1 MGGANYQARGQNSIA
16 STSGSQYSPEV
27 QKDRERV
34 LKQTFNPDSSD
45 YDYATAE
52 DAGMLPSIQSGE
64 NFGHMGSVAPVN
76 QNIYQKYKEYGLPSG
91 EAYIVLKGASHPT
104 HNYLVKGEEERGFE
118 IKKFGDRYFSI
129 PKQPKQTNIMGGAN
143 TQTPQPTQV
152 EDSYNPAI
160 SAKEEKAYARLER
173 QGMSGSGDESL
184 ASYVAMGK
192 DIYGDLRSKAAS
204 LISPNSFGRDAKKVD
219 PASVIK
225 KEANPDKKP
234 MSSYDAIDAGL
245 R

>member
-1 MGGANYQARGQNSIA
+1 MGGANYQAKGQNSIA

-34 LKQTFNPDSSD
+34 LKQSFNPDSSD

-104 HNYLVKGEEERGFE
+104 HNYLVEGEAERGFE
-118 IKKFGDRYFSI
+118 IKKFGDRYFSV
-129 PKQPKQTNIMGGAN
+129 PKQQKQNNIMGGTN
-143 TQTPQPTQV
+143 TQTPQPSQV
-152 EDSYNPAI
+152 EDSYNPAV
-160 SAKEEKAYARLER
+160 SSKEEKAYARLER

-225 KEANPDKKP
+225 KEDNAAKKP

>member
-1 MGGANYQARGQNSIA
+1 MGG
-16 STSGSQYSPEV
+16 V
-27 QKDRERV
+27 
-34 LKQTFNPDSSD
+34 
-45 YDYATAE
+45 
-52 DAGMLPSIQSGE
+52 
-64 NFGHMGSVAPVN
+64 
-76 QNIYQKYKEYGLPSG
+76 
-91 EAYIVLKGASHPT
+91 
-104 HNYLVKGEEERGFE
+104 
-118 IKKFGDRYFSI
+118 
-129 PKQPKQTNIMGGAN
+129 N

-160 SAKEEKAYARLER
+160 SAKEEKAYARLEK

-184 ASYVAMGK
+184 ASYIAVGK

-225 KEANPDKKP
+225 KEDVNLTKKP

>member
-1 MGGANYQARGQNSIA
+1 
-16 STSGSQYSPEV
+16 
-27 QKDRERV
+27 
-34 LKQTFNPDSSD
+34 
-45 YDYATAE
+45 
-52 DAGMLPSIQSGE
+52 
-64 NFGHMGSVAPVN
+64 
-76 QNIYQKYKEYGLPSG
+76 
-91 EAYIVLKGASHPT
+91 
-104 HNYLVKGEEERGFE
+104 
-118 IKKFGDRYFSI
+118 
-129 PKQPKQTNIMGGAN
+129 MGGAN

-152 EDSYNPAI
+152 ENSYNPAV
-160 SAKEEKAYARLER
+160 SSKEEKAYARLDK

-225 KEANPDKKP
+225 KENNAAKKP